1 MPFIHIKNI
10 GPLKDTGKIELT
22 SVMLFIGKQSSGKST
37 LMKILCFCSWIEKK
51 IMIEGEDLVSKYT
64 HYNRFVKD
72 LKTFHRFDSLFFND
86 DSEIHFEGDCVKID
100 LKGEKNNAKIVRKPN
115 YSNERHNTKIC
126 FVPSERN
133 MVSAIKNV
141 SKAYKASDYDVL
153 YNYLWEFDE
162 AKTGL
167 EDGRRIEMPFDR
179 NVAYYYDSKKEKD
192 MVYLRDIDRSI
203 ETMYASS
210 GVQSA
215 MPIMVLLTYLVSVV
229 GTKRALSQKEIQN
242 AIAKAVLDKDLQKGG
257 FADVDL
263 SKVSQLLYY
272 ANCQLY
278 IEELEQNLFPK
289 SQYDMVMDVVKE
301 IKTASILT
309 GKDSRVVMT
318 THSPYVLTSINL
330 LMKAS
335 QALKRSVTDT
345 VSVVKEDYI
354 LPIENFSAY
363 WITPDGTL
371 ENIVDKEYGF
381 IAGDQLDMISEILSD
396 ETEKLNDIIYG

>member
-363 WITPDGTL
+363 WITPEGTL